1 MLLRFGKKWA
11 ATLTALILAGCGS
24 PVVLRDPAT
33 GQVAQCT
40 SQAGGFFPIVAQNQV
55 DECVAAYERMGWKRQ

>member
-1 MLLRFGKKWA
+1 MGRVLAALLVV
-11 ATLTALILAGCGS
+11 ALVGCQS

-40 SQAGGFFPIVAQNQV
+40 SQAGGFFPIIAQSQI
-55 DECVAAYERMGWKRQ
+55 DDCAAAYERMGWKRQ